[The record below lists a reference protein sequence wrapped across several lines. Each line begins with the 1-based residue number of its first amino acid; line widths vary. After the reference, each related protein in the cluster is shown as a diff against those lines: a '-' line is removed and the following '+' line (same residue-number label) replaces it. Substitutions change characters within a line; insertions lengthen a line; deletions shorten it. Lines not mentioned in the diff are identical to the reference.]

1 MIPSACFLKTQNS
14 FLKAHRDFRRLLVDP
29 GQGRVHGLFVL
40 GHVVGDLFPVRQKD
54 DPVIQK
60 RRFPA
65 AHAPPHLL
73 HPDEGPL
80 HPAVG
85 HGLDAKAVPVID
97 GQIAHPQPVKDFRL
111 FVVCAQGG
119 KILSLDGAGEFLLCH
134 SDTSRFLFYLLQS

>member
-1 MIPSACFLKTQNS
+1 MN
-14 FLKAHRDFRRLLVDP
+14 P
-29 GQGRVHGLFVL
+29 GQGRVHGLLVL
-40 GHVVGDLFPVRQKD
+40 GHVVGDLLPVHQKD
-54 DPVIQK
+54 DAEIQK